1 MHVSLNACDALDVV
15 SWVLKLALRFWA
27 LKFFKNRILGF

>member
-15 SWVLKLALRFWA
+15 SWILKLALRFWTIG
-27 LKFFKNRILGF
+27 FYKNRILGF